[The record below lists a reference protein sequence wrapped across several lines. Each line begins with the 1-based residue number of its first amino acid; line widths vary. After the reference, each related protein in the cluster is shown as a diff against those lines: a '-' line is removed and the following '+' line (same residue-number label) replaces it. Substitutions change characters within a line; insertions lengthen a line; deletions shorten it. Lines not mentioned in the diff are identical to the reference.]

1 VPRAAKGDA
10 DDLFTAA
17 LEERLSKKG
26 PLAARMR
33 PGTLDEIVGQRHL
46 LGEAKPL
53 RSLIEADR
61 LSSII
66 LWGPPGTGKTT
77 LAHVIATST
86 NKAFVPLS
94 AVSAGVKD
102 VRESVDKAQRLLAD
116 HDRGTILFLDEVHRF
131 NKAQQDAL
139 LPAVESGILTLIG
152 ATTENPFFEVNAPL
166 LSRST
171 LFRLEP
177 LSPDEVAT
185 LLRRGLEFE
194 GATADDDAIAHL
206 AQAVDGDARAALT
219 TLEVALAIAAGERV
233 TIEHIEQARSSK
245 VLRYGEDEHYDVISA
260 FIKSIRGSDADAGLY
275 WLARMLEAGEDA
287 RFIARRLVI
296 LASEDVGLADSM
308 ALVVANAAAHAV
320 EFAGLPEAQL
330 NLAHAVIYLAA
341 APKSGTVKD
350 ALGKAYD
357 DVRGRPA
364 GRVPAYLRSVHPWQ
378 RRVTK
383 EGTGYLYPH
392 DYPDGWVAQEYRPES
407 TSGRVYY
414 RPTNHGDEARI
425 GRQMAARGQAPPP
438 ANAPELSREPP
449 PEPGP
454 AQPEPS

>member
-1 VPRAAKGDA
+1 MAEP
-10 DDLFTAA
+10 DLFTAA
-17 LEERLSKKG
+17 LEDRLAKKG

-33 PGTLDEIVGQRHL
+33 PTTLDDIVGQRHL
-46 LGEAKPL
+46 LGPHKPL

-77 LAHVIATST
+77 LANVIATST
-86 NKAFVPLS
+86 NKAFIPLS

-102 VRESVDKAQRLLAD
+102 VRDAVDKAQRRLAD
-116 HDRGTILFLDEVHRF
+116 HDQGTILFLDEVHRF
-131 NKAQQDAL
+131 NKSQQDAL
-139 LPAVESGILTLIG
+139 LPAVETGILTLIG

-177 LSPDEVAT
+177 LEPEELAL
-185 LLRRGLEFE
+185 LLRRALERE
-194 GATADDDAIAHL
+194 HGTADDDAVAHL

-219 TLEVALAIAAGERV
+219 TLEVALAIAGEGERV

-260 FIKSIRGSDADAGLY
+260 FIKSIRGSDPNAGLY

-308 ALVVANAAAHAV
+308 GLVVANAAAHAV

-330 NLAHAVIYLAA
+330 NLAHAVVYLAT
-341 APKSGTVKD
+341 APKSGAVKN
-350 ALGKAYD
+350 AIGRAFA
-357 DVRGRPA
+357 DVKERPA
-364 GRVPAYLRSVHPWQ
+364 GRVPAPLRSVHPYQ

-392 DYPDGWVAQEYRPES
+392 DHPDGWVAQEYRPDEV
-407 TSGRVYY
+407 SGRIYY
-414 RPTNHGDEARI
+414 EPTANGEEVEI
-425 GRQMAARGQAPPP
+425 AAKLRRNPPP
-438 ANAPELSREPP
+438 RSGDDGRA
-449 PEPGP
+449 
-454 AQPEPS
+454 